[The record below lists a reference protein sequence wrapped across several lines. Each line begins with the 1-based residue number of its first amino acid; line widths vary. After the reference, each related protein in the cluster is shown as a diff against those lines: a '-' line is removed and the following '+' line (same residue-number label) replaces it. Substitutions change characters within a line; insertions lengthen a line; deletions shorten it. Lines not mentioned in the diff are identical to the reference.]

1 VPSVSD
7 FSGDAAEVLRGL
19 GADPVLVGA
28 LAAMYFRATRR
39 VTTDAD
45 FLVRDVAGIAAAF
58 ESRGL
63 KVRVHCNEDGTP
75 HLYMVRGGDTKVDV
89 IVAGT
94 AYQDLAMARAVDG
107 RLAIEDVIV
116 HKLIAWRP
124 RDQDDIRS
132 IMVAGHEM
140 DRDYIAHWAAEWD
153 ISERW
158 SEANTW
164 E

>member
-1 VPSVSD
+1 MPSVSD
-7 FSGDAAEVLRGL
+7 FSANAAEVLRRL

-28 LAAMYFRATRR
+28 LAAMYYRHESR

-45 FLVRDVAGIAAAF
+45 FLVRDVPGIAEEF
-58 ESRGL
+58 EAQGL
-63 KVRVHCNEDGTP
+63 EVRVHRNEDGSP

-94 AYQDLAMARAVDG
+94 PYQETAMARAVRD
-107 RLAIEDVIV
+107 RLTVEDVIV

-132 IMVAGHEM
+132 VLAASHEM
-140 DRDYIAHWAAEWD
+140 DREYIAHWAEEWD
-153 ISERW
+153 VTDRW
-158 SEANTW
+158 AEAQTW
-164 E
+164 K